1 MIWENCK
8 NAIRKISAI
17 SDDDFTLF
25 ESSVKVKTVRKNE
38 YFIREGQINKEIG
51 FVGKGAFR
59 TFYIKDGKEVNTDFY
74 FENSFVSSYQSFLFQ
89 IPSRYYIQALE
100 NSEII
105 VFKFDELQKAYR
117 QSHDWERFGR
127 KVTECCYLQA
137 MKRTESFLF
146 LEGDQRYLKLLEEN
160 PIIFERV
167 PLYHIASY
175 LGIERE
181 SLSRVRRK
189 ILTI

>member
-1 MIWENCK
+1 MTWENCK
-8 NAIRKISAI
+8 EAIRKISAI
-17 SDDDFTLF
+17 SDEDFTLF
-25 ESSVKVKTVRKNE
+25 EGSIKAKKVRKNE
-38 YFIREGQINKEIG
+38 YFVKEGQVNKEIG
-51 FVGKGAFR
+51 FIGKGAFR
-59 TFYIKDGKEVNTDFY
+59 MFYIKDGKEVNTEFY

-89 IPSRYYIQALE
+89 SPSRYYIEALE
-100 NSEII
+100 DSEII
-105 VFKFDELQKAYR
+105 VFKFEDLQKAYEK
-117 QSHDWERFGR
+117 SHNWERFGR
-127 KVTECCYLQA
+127 KVTECCYLEA

-189 ILTI
+189 ILAI